1 MEVLVAFQIEEE
13 EEDGKKRRTRGKKPK
28 KESQAGS
35 AMWGHESKKAKKKKM
50 PHGIS
55 PSRLINFVHLSLF
68 SRFRGA
74 KISSFQ
80 AAQFEKEAHAPT
92 HAYTH
97 LLKKGSQSFAR
108 LINTHTHTH
117 ASRERE
123 KEDVSRVFFFCFR
136 EDLFL
141 LSRVVGEEEEED
153 D

>member
-80 AAQFEKEAHAPT
+80 AAQFEKETHAPT
-92 HAYTH
+92 RITLVEEGKSKFRAFN
-97 LLKKGSQSFAR
+97 K
-108 LINTHTHTH
+108 HTHTQQ
-117 ASRERE
+117 ERE
-123 KEDVSRVFFFCFR
+123 
-136 EDLFL
+136 
-141 LSRVVGEEEEED
+141 EE
-153 D
+153 